1 MKKNKII
8 ILSIILILVVGIV
21 GICFL
26 LGIFKLPMLG
36 NNEESDIDRMKKI
49 METTRPTDVFVLG
62 KEILFET
69 EIKINNISELSE
81 KQIKTDK
88 DYKIV
93 IINDLDNMVNLSD
106 EEIKYAS
113 ELMNKNGYCI
123 IYLGE
128 KYSETWDRTEQGI
141 ANLSGNLSYV
151 YYSWDGQPVRNIGN
165 WLQSDNDELEKYPYL
180 LGQALMYCIEDYLLS
195 GEV

>member
-8 ILSIILILVVGIV
+8 TLSIILIVAVSIV

-26 LGIFKLPMLG
+26 IGIFKIPKLN
-36 NNEESDIDRMKKI
+36 NNEESDMDRMKKI

-69 EIKINNISELSE
+69 EIKVNNISKLSE
-81 KQIKTDK
+81 EQIKSNK
-88 DYKIV
+88 DYKVV
-93 IINDLDNMVNLSD
+93 IINDLDSAVNLSD
-106 EEIKYAS
+106 EEIEYAS

-128 KYSETWDRTEQGI
+128 KYSSTWDRPEQGI
-141 ANLSGNLSYV
+141 ANLSENLSYV
-151 YYSWDGQPVRNIGN
+151 YYSWDGQPTRNIGN
-165 WLQSDNDELEKYPYL
+165 WLQSDNDELEKYPYM
-180 LGQALMYCIEDYLLS
+180 LGQALMYSIEDYLLS

>member
-1 MKKNKII
+1 
-8 ILSIILILVVGIV
+8 
-21 GICFL
+21 
-26 LGIFKLPMLG
+26 
-36 NNEESDIDRMKKI
+36 
-49 METTRPTDVFVLG
+49 
-62 KEILFET
+62 
-69 EIKINNISELSE
+69 
-81 KQIKTDK
+81 
-88 DYKIV
+88 
-93 IINDLDNMVNLSD
+93 
-106 EEIKYAS
+106 
-113 ELMNKNGYCI
+113 MNKNGYCI

>member
-8 ILSIILILVVGIV
+8 TLSIILIVVAGIV

-26 LGIFKLPMLG
+26 IGIFKIPKLN
-36 NNEESDIDRMKKI
+36 NNEESDMDRMKKI

-69 EIKINNISELSE
+69 EIKVNNISKLAEE
-81 KQIKTDK
+81 QIKSNK
-88 DYKIV
+88 DYKVV
-93 IINDLDNMVNLSD
+93 IINDLDSAVNLSD
-106 EEIKYAS
+106 EEIEYAR

-128 KYSETWDRTEQGI
+128 KYSSTWDRSEQGI

-151 YYSWDGQPVRNIGN
+151 YYSWDGQPTRNIGN
-165 WLQSDNDELEKYPYL
+165 WLQSDNDELEKYPYM
-180 LGQALMYCIEDYLLS
+180 LGQALMYSIEDYLLS